1 MKSQQV
7 VKYNEYID
15 LMNSFTKTGLQRSP
29 SRNKIFSGIGYLLR
43 ITTHP
48 DLVETQLSKRENK
61 DLIKQEQQRQ
71 KDLVERERLQSYTS
85 SILAQRDAQRLENKN
100 LYGITREEDRSVSV
114 KGDVWGNDAKKS
126 IAKTARAVKDVKK
139 KKRVYSSSSS
149 SSSSSSD
156 SSTDSSSSDSD
167 SDDDLKGKRKNNLSS
182 KNSRKKGGPSKSPSG
197 TKSRSKMDDSCDSGG
212 EFDPLDDDDGDE
224 FDAFD
229 NDDDIDL
236 FDDSLGGKKRL
247 KKKQRGDLNNSNPIP
262 DPSFGLINES
272 ILTGEGRCLNMIKKS
287 KCGLIGGYFDE
298 NNKVNQYIPGSI
310 KPIIPPT
317 NTQWT
322 SITDKYPCI
331 REIPEHWYGSYH
343 NSEKIQCVLQLLC
356 SWLCDG
362 QKVTIF
368 SSSVKA
374 LNILCQ
380 HIRPTWLRID
390 GSTPLLQR
398 SHIASLFNTG
408 VCPLL
413 FASTKC
419 VSEGITLSNTD
430 KVILISSSFNPAA
443 DAQCLARTHRLGRTK
458 ECHVFTMMVKN
469 SIESYVLHTQH
480 RKSVMADAVLRG
492 TADTKKAIGRGLSH
506 YLKPYRLLQQNK
518 NLNNNHIRD
527 KNSAS
532 FDDEDGEINKFYHN
546 TRRFREDNHDDNVDY
561 FPNDANVNRDNQPRE
576 IRIAQGNKIV
586 KLRHSQ
592 PNNVGIF
599 PKDGSKPELDPNGIG
614 SGDVVDGND
623 LNNDEASHNYSST
636 SNNGPNAPKI
646 KFPRHNTSHYDEFGI
661 EEDVSIGKKP
671 TFDINM
677 AIVDGSN
684 TILSKLTQQVADNTN
699 NPHRNNNHGI
709 NKDTDTLELD
719 ESHYIKKF
727 LKNKQIEQKLEKL
740 NSIKHTND
748 DNNNNEDDNDD
759 DIGPPVDDMEFLN
772 SLVNKNTFGQINNNN
787 NGNNQNFESL
797 DIFSSIMGS
806 MSQDFNQNLLSNSN
820 PNNIIADFN
829 RQFNINGP
837 YNKYESDTSR
847 ASKANFTVLTEK
859 MLSYQHKQFEKYAQN
874 DQHFPSK
881 SDNQISPISHHNS
894 HPSLIPHPHSSL
906 HSSIDGQYDLPVIS
920 NRGILTSAQRR
931 AMKRGGITST
941 VPSHQIIPSSQ
952 VKLPVKSPTN
962 AIDMNKSLPKAPV
975 NGTQGSVS
983 KGLKSQ
989 DVKEKAKEISSIEK
1003 KSGIKD
1009 KSTSKRSND
1018 GVKEEKNNNEKK
1030 GGERGK
1036 VAQQVGFEDSEDSKD
1051 SKDVNDKLDVV
1062 KKSNSNEKVSK
1073 TNSSDP
1079 TKSIISIFK
1088 QISEK
1093 VNLEQTTN
1101 SNHVTDLIDDIRIL
1115 VDVTSQPLQTEIDE
1129 TRNGARIDNETKV
1142 CFALNHRE
1150 DNKKHSDDNHNQ
1162 EMKSQNDEPNSNG
1175 DEDFDS
1181 LFSF

>member
-1 MKSQQV
+1 
-7 VKYNEYID
+7 
-15 LMNSFTKTGLQRSP
+15 
-29 SRNKIFSGIGYLLR
+29 
-43 ITTHP
+43 
-48 DLVETQLSKRENK
+48 
-61 DLIKQEQQRQ
+61 
-71 KDLVERERLQSYTS
+71 
-85 SILAQRDAQRLENKN
+85 
-100 LYGITREEDRSVSV
+100 
-114 KGDVWGNDAKKS
+114 
-126 IAKTARAVKDVKK
+126 
-139 KKRVYSSSSS
+139 
-149 SSSSSSD
+149 
-156 SSTDSSSSDSD
+156 
-167 SDDDLKGKRKNNLSS
+167 
-182 KNSRKKGGPSKSPSG
+182 
-197 TKSRSKMDDSCDSGG
+197 
-212 EFDPLDDDDGDE
+212 
-224 FDAFD
+224 
-229 NDDDIDL
+229 
-236 FDDSLGGKKRL
+236 
-247 KKKQRGDLNNSNPIP
+247 
-262 DPSFGLINES
+262 
-272 ILTGEGRCLNMIKKS
+272 
-287 KCGLIGGYFDE
+287 
-298 NNKVNQYIPGSI
+298 
-310 KPIIPPT
+310 
-317 NTQWT
+317 
-322 SITDKYPCI
+322 
-331 REIPEHWYGSYH
+331 
-343 NSEKIQCVLQLLC
+343 
-356 SWLCDG
+356 
-362 QKVTIF
+362 
-368 SSSVKA
+368 
-374 LNILCQ
+374 
-380 HIRPTWLRID
+380 
-390 GSTPLLQR
+390 
-398 SHIASLFNTG
+398 
-408 VCPLL
+408 
-413 FASTKC
+413 
-419 VSEGITLSNTD
+419 LSNTD

-546 TRRFREDNHDDNVDY
+546 TRRFREDDDGDNVDY
-561 FPNDANVNRDNQPRE
+561 FPNDANVNSGNQPRE

-592 PNNVGIF
+592 SNNVGIF
-599 PKDGSKPELDPNGIG
+599 VKDGLKPVLDPNGIG

-623 LNNDEASHNYSST
+623 LKNDETFYNDPSA

-646 KFPRHNTSHYDEFGI
+646 KFSRHNTSHYDKFGMK
-661 EEDVSIGKKP
+661 EDVSIGKKP

-740 NSIKHTND
+740 NSIKHTD
-748 DNNNNEDDNDD
+748 DNNNNDD
-759 DIGPPVDDMEFLN
+759 DDDDVGPPVDDMEFLN
-772 SLVNKNTFGQINNNN
+772 SLVNKNTFGQITNNNN
-787 NGNNQNFESL
+787 DNNQNVESL

-847 ASKANFTVLTEK
+847 ASKANFTALTEK

-874 DQHFPSK
+874 DQNLLPSK

-894 HPSLIPHPHSSL
+894 HPSLIPHSHSLL
-906 HSSIDGQYDLPVIS
+906 HSSIDGQYDQPVIS
-920 NRGILTSAQRR
+920 NGGILTSAQRR
-931 AMKRGGITST
+931 AMKRGGITSA

-952 VKLPVKSPTN
+952 VKLPVKPPTN
-962 AIDMNKSLPKAPV
+962 AIDMDKSLPKAPA

-989 DVKEKAKEISSIEK
+989 NVKEKANEISSIEK
-1003 KSGIKD
+1003 NSGIKD
-1009 KSTSKRSND
+1009 KSTSKRSSD

-1030 GGERGK
+1030 GEERGK
-1036 VAQQVGFEDSEDSKD
+1036 VVQQMGFEDSTD

-1079 TKSIISIFK
+1079 KSIISIFK

-1101 SNHVTDLIDDIRIL
+1101 PNDVIDLIDDIRL
-1115 VDVTSQPLQTEIDE
+1115 VVDVTSQPLQAEINGKS
-1129 TRNGARIDNETKV
+1129 NGARIDNDNKV
-1142 CFALNHRE
+1142 CLALNHHE
-1150 DNKKHSDDNHNQ
+1150 DNKQHSDDNHNK
-1162 EMKSQNDEPNSNG
+1162 EVKSQNDEPNSNG